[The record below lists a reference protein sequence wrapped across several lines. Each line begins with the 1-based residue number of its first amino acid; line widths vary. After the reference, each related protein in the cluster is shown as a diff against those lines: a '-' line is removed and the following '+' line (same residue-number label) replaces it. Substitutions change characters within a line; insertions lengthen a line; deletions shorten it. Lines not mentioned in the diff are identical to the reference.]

1 MKRITKFRT
10 GVMVASSVLAMS
22 GGAAFAQTTPAAE
35 TGVTETGVSEI
46 VVTAQKRE
54 ERLQDVPIAIS
65 VITSAD
71 LENKQ
76 VSNLEDIRDLVP
88 NLYIEQALT
97 GTTTPKMYL
106 RGVGVVNQVFS
117 FDSPIGIYFDD
128 VYIARVTGALV
139 DLFDVERVEFLR
151 GPQGTLFGR
160 NSSVGALR
168 IFTKTPVLDKFEGSA
183 SLSYGTRDQI
193 NANFAASGPLIEDK
207 LGIRVTFMS
216 RTNDGF
222 QTDQFGERFM
232 NNNISAF
239 RGSLLLKASDN
250 VDVILRGDYM
260 ADHSKPTQGS
270 NFRFDT
276 DNNLFTFERT
286 PTARNVNEVEPWGV
300 SATVNANLSS
310 VDLKSITAYRALR
323 YRNAG
328 DVDGRAAVQSFEVQQ
343 QDLDEWQFSQEI
355 FLTAD
360 HLGSIPLKWT
370 TGLFYLHEKN
380 KFTWALRI
388 FRPPTTQF
396 FDQDSD
402 TFAAYAQATLPVT
415 DRFNITGGGRYTYD
429 KKALIATQT
438 LADGT
443 PNTNFRFDNSITAKK
458 VDWSASAD
466 YKVANDV
473 LLYVKAGTGFRSGG
487 FNGSARDIASILTGS
502 FGPETVF
509 TVEGGAK
516 TQWFD
521 NRVRLNLDYFY
532 TDYKSLQQAIT
543 QSDGTISTRNVNATV
558 KGFEAEL
565 TAVPVDGLEIT
576 GTLGTMAQD
585 IKNSAQLLPNTPK
598 IQGRLGAVYE
608 IPLGEKAGKLR
619 VGGDVSHSSS
629 FFNGANS
636 VTSGRVDPYETYTAQ
651 IAYTTP
657 DDRWQLKLSGTNL
670 SNHIFNAHTFDIARG
685 FISSV
690 QFPST
695 PRRWLLTVSVKY

>member
-1 MKRITKFRT
+1 MKRIGLLRT
-10 GVMVASSVLAMS
+10 GAMATSSVLALS
-22 GGAAFAQTTPAAE
+22 GGAAFAQSAPTAE
-35 TGVTETGVSEI
+35 TSVSDI

-54 ERLQDVPIAIS
+54 ERLQDVPIAITA
-65 VITSAD
+65 ITSND

-106 RGVGVVNQVFS
+106 RGLGVVNQVFS
-117 FDSPIGIYFDD
+117 FDTPIGIYFDD
-128 VYIARVTGALV
+128 VYISRVTGALV
-139 DLFDVERVEFLR
+139 DLFDVDRVEFLR

-168 IFTKTPVLDKFEGSA
+168 VFTKTPSLSKVEGAA
-183 SLSYGTRDQI
+183 SLSYGTRNQLD
-193 NANFAASGPLIEDK
+193 ANFAVSAPLVEDQ
-207 LGIRVTFMS
+207 LGLRVTFMS

-232 NNNISAF
+232 NNNIHAF
-239 RGSLLLKASDN
+239 RGSLLLKASDT

-260 ADHSKPTQGS
+260 SDHSKPTQPS

-286 PTARNVNEVEPWGV
+286 PTAPFRNEVEPWGV
-300 SATVNANLSS
+300 SATVNADLSS
-310 VDLKSITAYRALR
+310 VDLKSITAYRQLR
-323 YRNAG
+323 YRNAQ

-360 HLGSIPLKWT
+360 HLGSLPLKWT
-370 TGLFYLHEKN
+370 TGLYYLHENN
-380 KFTWALRI
+380 KFTWALKI
-388 FRPPTTQF
+388 FAPPTTQF

-402 TFAAYAQATLPVT
+402 TFAVYAQATLPVT
-415 DRFNITGGGRYTYD
+415 DKFNLTGGVRYTYD
-429 KKALIATQT
+429 KKALIATQN

-443 PNTNFRFDNSITAKK
+443 PNTAFRFDDSITAKK
-458 VDWSASAD
+458 VNWSASAD
-466 YKVANDV
+466 YKVTKDV
-473 LLYVKAGTGFRSGG
+473 MLYVKSGTGFRSGG
-487 FNGSARDIASILTGS
+487 FNGSARDIASILSGS

-521 NRVRLNLDYFY
+521 NRVRFNVDYFY
-532 TDYKSLQQAIT
+532 VDYKNLQQAIT
-543 QSDGTISTRNVNATV
+543 QSDGTISTRNVSATV
-558 KGFEAEL
+558 KGIEAEL
-565 TAVPVDGLEIT
+565 TAVPVDGLEIS
-576 GTLGTMAQD
+576 GSLGTMSQN
-585 IKNSAQLLPNTPK
+585 IKNSAELLPNTPK
-598 IQGRLGAVYE
+598 IQWRLGAIYD
-608 IPLGEKAGKLR
+608 IPLGEGVGKLQI
-619 VGGDVSHSSS
+619 GGDVSHTSA
-629 FFNGANS
+629 FYNGANS
-636 VTSGRVDPYETYTAQ
+636 VTAGLVTPYENYNAH
-651 IAYTTP
+651 IAYTTA
-657 DDRWQLKLSGTNL
+657 DNRWQFKVSGTNL
-670 SNHIFNAHTFDIARG
+670 SNHIFSAHTFDIAAG

-695 PRRWLLTVSVKY
+695 PRRWLGTISFKY

>member
-1 MKRITKFRT
+1 MKRVTLFRT
-10 GVMVASSVLAMS
+10 GVIVASSVLAVS
-22 GGAAFAQTTPAAE
+22 GGAAFAQTAPVAE
-35 TGVTETGVSEI
+35 IGVSDI
-46 VVTAQKRE
+46 VVTAQKRQ
-54 ERLQDVPIAIS
+54 ERLQDVPIAITA
-65 VITSAD
+65 ITGAD

-76 VSNLEDIRDLVP
+76 ISNLADIRDLVP

-128 VYIARVTGALV
+128 VYISRVTGALV

-183 SLSYGTRDQI
+183 TLSYGTRNQI
-193 NANFAASGPLIEDK
+193 DANFAVSAPLIEDK
-207 LGIRVTFMS
+207 LGMRVTFSS

-222 QTDQFGERFM
+222 QTDQFGERYM
-232 NNNISAF
+232 NNNIHAF
-239 RGSLLLKASDN
+239 RGSLLLKASET
-250 VDVILRGDYM
+250 VDIILRGDYM
-260 ADHSKPTQGS
+260 SDHSKPTQPS

-286 PTARNVNEVEPWGV
+286 PTAPFRNEVEPWGV

-310 VDLKSITAYRALR
+310 VDLKSVTAYRHLR
-323 YRNAG
+323 YRNAQ

-343 QDLDEWQFSQEI
+343 QDLDEWQFSQEV

-360 HLGSIPLKWT
+360 HLGSMPIKWT
-370 TGLFYLHEKN
+370 TGLFYLHENN

-415 DRFNITGGGRYTYD
+415 DKFNLTGGVRYTYD
-429 KKALIATQT
+429 KKALVATQN

-443 PNTNFRFDNSITAKK
+443 PNAAFRFDNSITAKK
-458 VDWSASAD
+458 VNWSASAD
-466 YKVANDV
+466 YRVAKDIM
-473 LLYVKAGTGFRSGG
+473 LYAKAGTGFRSGG
-487 FNGSARDIASILTGS
+487 FNGSARDIASILSGS
-502 FGPETVF
+502 FGPETTF
-509 TVEGGAK
+509 TAEGGAK

-532 TDYKSLQQAIT
+532 TDYSNLQQAIT
-543 QSDGTISTRNVNATV
+543 QSDGTISTRNVSATV

-576 GTLGTMAQD
+576 GSVGTMAQN
-585 IKNSAQLLPNTPK
+585 IKNSLELLPNTPK
-598 IQGRLGAVYE
+598 IQWRLGAVYE
-608 IPLGEKAGKLR
+608 IPLGEKAGTLR

-629 FFNGANS
+629 FYNGANS
-636 VTSGRVDPYETYTAQ
+636 VTAGLVTPYENYNAH

-657 DDRWQLKLSGTNL
+657 NDRWQIKLSGTNL
-670 SNHIFNAHTFDIARG
+670 SNHIFSAHTFDIAAG

-695 PRRWLLTVSVKY
+695 PRRWLLTVGFKY